1 MYPASTVYGYACIYC
16 TSLYI
21 SLQEAKRIAAGGTV
35 QAATG
40 KGGKKTK
47 KKSSS
52 ATPKESD
59 DIDVLLA
66 EAVKENST
74 CFFTRYVHS

>member
-1 MYPASTVYGYACIYC
+1 MQPTM
-16 TSLYI
+16 
-21 SLQEAKRIAAGGTV
+21 
-35 QAATG
+35 G

-52 ATPKESD
+52 SLSKED
-59 DIDVLLA
+59 DDVDVLLA

-74 CFFTRYVHS
+74 CFFPK